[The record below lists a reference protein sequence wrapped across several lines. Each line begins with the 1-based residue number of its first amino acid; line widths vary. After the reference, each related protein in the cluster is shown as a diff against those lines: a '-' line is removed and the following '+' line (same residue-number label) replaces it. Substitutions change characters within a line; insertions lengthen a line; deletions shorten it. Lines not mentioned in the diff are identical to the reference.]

1 MPTKSTPLSYRD
13 LPSKRI
19 PELGLSFK
27 DIGERCNKISKKYL
41 LNNLKNGTPNEI
53 MISQKKL
60 RRELSNVV
68 NNPKNLVNHK
78 GQYIGERYG
87 LRITVITSGGLVIHD
102 VETFCRDVRNKYKR
116 ILGNS
121 NNFVYIK
128 NNTFS
133 QGGQD
138 QPPLE
143 TSPAAAG
150 QILFSTLNVNDVI
163 NSTIQYTN
171 LNAYKVK
178 SSSVPSSDPNSKIMR
193 YLSSETNDSNDIIFS
208 SGELMELHTLRKEC
222 IQAVAGR
229 YGYAS
234 RSKTTTNS
242 YYVCKHVEGDYGRSV
257 LFRLSYFEYPYQHP
271 IDVLAESGDYDL
283 FIRALKA
290 TDLLTFVLEKKR
302 LAMFAPSNK
311 AFMEVTGLSEDK
323 IEQILEDPE
332 NKEQLRTL
340 LMYHMTVWPD
350 HLPVPELKNNT
361 FLTTMNDLSVYIR
374 REALRGGGGG
384 GGDDWQDVLFVQ
396 NANIVGRAIRA
407 NTIVIY
413 KIDKV
418 LSPPSIFDMITLI
431 PQLSKFAD
439 LVGEVESDVV
449 LFKLADDS
457 QHFTAFIPNNDAP
470 SWSPPVGVGED
481 VPEERVE
488 KFVNKHLTQ
497 GLVPL
502 SLEDLIYRA
511 TKENL
516 DPDQLPLSLI
526 SEAGHQIW
534 LEIAGDQDIN
544 LPYTDTVLINE
555 RAILILP
562 DIKCTNGILHIVGD
576 FIDDFEPPATPIE

>member
-19 PELGLSFK
+19 PELELSFK

-68 NNPKNLVNHK
+68 NNPKNLLNYK

-102 VETFCRDVRNKYKR
+102 VETFCRDVRNLNKR

-128 NNTFS
+128 TNTFS

-138 QPPLE
+138 QTLE

-163 NSTIQYTN
+163 NSTIEYTN

-178 SSSVPSSDPNSKIMR
+178 SSSVPSSDPNSRVMR
-193 YLSSETNDSNDIIFS
+193 YLPDEPDDVNNIIIS
-208 SGELMELHTLRKEC
+208 SGELMDLHTLRKEC

-242 YYVCKHVEGDYGRSV
+242 YYVCKHLEDDEGKSL
-257 LFRLSYFEYPYQHP
+257 LFRVSYFEYPPEHP
-271 IDVLAESGDYDL
+271 IYVLAESGEYQL
-283 FIRALKA
+283 FILALKA
-290 TDLLTFVLEKKR
+290 TNLLPIFLEKKR
-302 LAMFAPSNK
+302 VAIFAPSNK
-311 AFMEVTGLSEDK
+311 AFMEVTGLSEDE

-340 LMYHMTVWPD
+340 LMYHMAVWPD

-374 REALRGGGGG
+374 RQARRGGGGG
-384 GGDDWQDVLFVQ
+384 GGDDGQDVLFVQ

-418 LSPPSIFDMITLI
+418 LSPPSIFNMITLV

-449 LFKLADDS
+449 LFKLADNS
-457 QHFTAFIPNNDAP
+457 QQFTAFLPINDAP
-470 SWSPPVGVGED
+470 SWPPVGALTPD
-481 VPEERVE
+481 ERVE
-488 KFVNKHLTQ
+488 WFVNQHLLE

-502 SLEDLIYRA
+502 ALEDLLTRA
-511 TKENL
+511 TEDNL
-516 DPDQLPLSLI
+516 EPEQLQPRLI
-526 SEAGHQIW
+526 SEAGQQIW
-534 LEIAGDQDIN
+534 LEAIDIAAGDPDIDF
-544 LPYTDTVLINE
+544 PYTVLINE
-555 RAILILP
+555 RARILKP
-562 DIKCTNGILHIVGD
+562 DIKCTNGIFHIVSD
-576 FIDDFEPPATPIE
+576 FIDDFEPLAPPLE